1 MKTKQEVG
9 ARPHVGTRV
18 LLCAWSFAE
27 LSWNCQPCRT
37 AAGQLAGGQPA
48 AGQHGTC
55 PGAPGGPDGGHAAH
69 RPGGRHGRC
78 GRRSGRQARPVPEL
92 LPPST
97 DTQGIHEPIGQ
108 QLSSTASAAAADSVG
123 SGSAEEEAPL
133 AIGAEDFEEALSNLR
148 QRTAIAIGAPQA
160 CCSLLSPAT
169 VCAFQL
175 ACLLND

>member
-1 MKTKQEVG
+1 MGPALEHLAAQTAGMLPTDLAAVMADAAAAAAAK
-9 ARPHVGTRV
+9 RV
-18 LLCAWSFAE
+18 
-27 LSWNCQPCRT
+27 
-37 AAGQLAGGQPA
+37 
-48 AGQHGTC
+48 
-55 PGAPGGPDGGHAAH
+55 
-69 RPGGRHGRC
+69 
-78 GRRSGRQARPVPEL
+78 PVPEL

-108 QLSSTASAAAADSVG
+108 QLSSGASAAAADSVG